1 MQVFQKIGT
10 RVQAAKTAINGAGE
24 TYHCNAAVADHG
36 LAQVVAQR
44 ATNLAHEHP
53 SLSQADAM
61 MLAAR
66 EVGLVQ
72 SFATG
77 SKPFHEVRMQLDARV
92 RKQSA
97 TSPQTTS
104 QLSIV

>member
-1 MQVFQKIGT
+1 MPVLKYIET
-10 RVQAAKTAINGAGE
+10 RVQAGKTAINGAGE

-44 ATNLAHEHP
+44 ATNLALEHK
-53 SLSQADAM
+53 SLSQPDAM

-66 EVGLVQ
+66 EVGLLQ

-77 SKPFHEVRMQLDARV
+77 RKPFHEVRMQLDAHAS
-92 RKQSA
+92 KQFA
-97 TSPQTTS
+97 TLTPTTDRGP
-104 QLSIV
+104 IV

>member
-1 MQVFQKIGT
+1 MQVLKNIET

-44 ATNLAHEHP
+44 ATNLVHEHK

-66 EVGLVQ
+66 EVGIVQ

-77 SKPFHEVRMQLDARV
+77 SKPFHEVRMQLDARA
-92 RKQSA
+92 RKLSA
-97 TSPQTTS
+97 TSPHTTD
-104 QLSIV
+104 LRSIV